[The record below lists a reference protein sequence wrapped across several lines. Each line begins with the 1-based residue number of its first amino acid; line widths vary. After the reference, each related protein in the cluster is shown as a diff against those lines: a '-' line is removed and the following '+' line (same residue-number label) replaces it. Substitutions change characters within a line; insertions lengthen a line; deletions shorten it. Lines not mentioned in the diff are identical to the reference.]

1 MDITVSRF
9 RFQSK
14 SSIGLV
20 NAVDMS
26 SLGPLEVS
34 TAVANETSG
43 PPYTAVGEHGLHIGL
58 LTVDT
63 VKIIIDKYT
72 AMCGAEVV
80 SMPQSHYC
88 HYSPLAPGLD

>member
-1 MDITVSRF
+1 MNV
-9 RFQSK
+9 
-14 SSIGLV
+14 
-20 NAVDMS
+20 VDMS
-26 SLGPLEVS
+26 SLGTREVT

-72 AMCGAEVV
+72 AMCGGEVV
-80 SMPQSHYC
+80 GMQKSRCPIFTIG
-88 HYSPLAPGLD
+88 ANVD